1 MELNFYKPT
10 DTEKWITNKYKEH
23 GIMRPSDLDIT
34 AVSKVFDVEVV
45 LYDGRTFAKWEDGS
59 YNFIA
64 INQNLTEK
72 EQRENFFHELGHPI
86 LHSGRQREMS
96 DSFLEMQEEQAS
108 QFQLYAAIPY
118 YMLDDFKDIE
128 FRDVYIQTISEAFV
142 LPTYLVRRRIEIM
155 ERKIMI
161 EKYDQEYVRRCKPVR
176 IDVEYTE
183 ETNRILE
190 QLQRQLDAKKITMN
204 TKP

>member
-1 MELNFYKPT
+1 MELQYYKPT
-10 DTEKWITNKYKEH
+10 EIEVLITKKYMEN
-23 GIMRPSDLDIT
+23 GIVRPSQLDLSTVASI
-34 AVSKVFDVEVV
+34 FGIEFV
-45 LYDGRTFAKWEDGS
+45 LYDGRTFANWEDGS
-59 YNFIA
+59 YRFIA

-86 LHSGRQREMS
+86 LHTGRQRGMS

-118 YMLDDFKDIE
+118 YMLEEFNDIE
-128 FRDVYIQTISEAFV
+128 FRDVYIQSISEAFL
-142 LPTYLVRRRIEIM
+142 LPTYLVRKRIEIM

-161 EKYDQEYVRRCKPVR
+161 EKYDQEYVRRCKPVK
-176 IDVEYTE
+176 IEIEYTE

-190 QLQRQLDAKKITMN
+190 QLRKQSEAKKKIAY
-204 TKP
+204 

>member
-1 MELNFYKPT
+1 MELQYYKPT
-10 DTEKWITNKYKEH
+10 EIEVLITKKYMEN
-23 GIMRPSDLDIT
+23 GIVRPSQLDLNTVASI
-34 AVSKVFDVEVV
+34 FDVDFV
-45 LYDGRTFAKWEDGS
+45 LYDGRTFANWEDGS
-59 YNFIA
+59 NRFIA

-86 LHSGRQREMS
+86 LHTGRQRGMAE
-96 DSFLEMQEEQAS
+96 SFLEMQEEQAS

-118 YMLDDFKDIE
+118 YMLEEFNDIE
-128 FRDVYIQTISEAFV
+128 FRDVYIQSITEAFV
-142 LPTYLVRRRIEIM
+142 LPTYLVRKRLEIM

-176 IDVEYTE
+176 IETEYSE
-183 ETNRILE
+183 ETKQVLKLLQMKLE
-190 QLQRQLDAKKITMN
+190 SKKIS